1 MAIKHI
7 LQLDIPETACENIL
21 RVVDT
26 SIYGDQTL
34 LPVVCQQLDITLP
47 GTNQP
52 VYITTG
58 LTPNF
63 CIVLDAVD
71 LGIDCP
77 PGSSIP
83 DGIYTIRYSIS
94 PNDLSYVTYY
104 HLRTTKTLNRYY
116 GEICK
121 LHLQECEPSSEEKQK
136 LDDLRYIK
144 MLIDSAKAKV
154 EYCHAP
160 EQGIDMLAY
169 ANKLL
174 DKYIMGC
181 CITCR

>member
-94 PNDLSYVTYY
+94 PNDISYVKYY

-121 LHLQECEPSSEEKQK
+121 LHLQECEPTSEEEQK
-136 LDDLRYIK
+136 LGDLRYIK
-144 MLIDSAKAKV
+144 MLIDAAKAKV

-160 EQGIDMLAY
+160 EQGIEMLAY
-169 ANKLL
+169 ANRLL

>member
-7 LQLDIPETACENIL
+7 LQLDIPETACENII

-26 SIYGDQTL
+26 SIYADQTL
-34 LPVVCQQLDITLP
+34 LPIECQQLDITIP
-47 GTNQP
+47 GKNQP
-52 VYITTG
+52 VYITLG

-63 CIVLDAVD
+63 CSVFDATD

-77 PGSSIP
+77 PGSP
-83 DGIYTIRYSIS
+83 LADGVYIIKYSIS
-94 PNDLSYVTYY
+94 PNESSYIQYY
-104 HLRTTKTLNRYY
+104 HLRTTSAINRYY

-121 LHLQECEPSSEEKQK
+121 IHLQECEPTSEERQN

-144 MLIDSAKAKV
+144 MLIDAAKAKV

-160 EQGIDMLAY
+160 KQGVEMLSY
-169 ANKLL
+169 ANRLL

>member
-7 LQLDIPETACENIL
+7 LQLDVPETACENVL

-26 SIYGDQTL
+26 SIYADPSL
-34 LPVVCQQLDITLP
+34 LPITCQELDITLP
-47 GTNQP
+47 GTSQP

-58 LTPNF
+58 LIPNF
-63 CIVLDAVD
+63 CGVFDATD

-77 PGSSIP
+77 PGSNLP
-83 DGIYTIRYSIS
+83 DGLYTISYSIS
-94 PNDLSYVTYY
+94 PNDLTKITYY
-104 HLRTTKTLNRYY
+104 HLRTTLTVNRYF

-121 LHLQECEPSSEEKQK
+121 LHLRECEPTSEEKQN
-136 LDDLRYIK
+136 LNDLRFIK
-144 MLIDSAKAKV
+144 MLIDAAKAKV

-160 EQGIDMLAY
+160 KQGVDMLAY

-181 CITCR
+181 CITCK

>member
-7 LQLDIPETACENIL
+7 LQLDVPETACENVL

-26 SIYGDQTL
+26 SIYADPSL
-34 LPVVCQQLDITLP
+34 LPIECQQLDITLP

-52 VYITTG
+52 IYITAG

-63 CIVLDAVD
+63 CEVFDATD
-71 LGIDCP
+71 LGIACP
-77 PGSSIP
+77 PGSPLP
-83 DGIYTIRYSIS
+83 DGVYTIRYSIS
-94 PNDLSYVTYY
+94 PNDVTNITYY
-104 HLRTTKTLNRYY
+104 HLRTTSTLNRYF

-121 LHLQECEPSSEEKQK
+121 LHLQECEPSSDERQN
-136 LDDLRYIK
+136 LNDLRYIK
-144 MLIDSAKAKV
+144 MLIDAAKAKV

-160 EQGIDMLAY
+160 TQGVDMLAY
-169 ANKLL
+169 ANRLL